1 MGYTLSMMLS
11 ESDRGPRHHLGGGTL
26 DVVSAVLSMCSDA
39 FVLLRPVRNPD
50 GGVVDFV
57 CVLANQVLETIVGV
71 SNNDVVGR
79 RLAQFLP
86 EIHDQLPSLVDVLE
100 TGSTWSTAMDL
111 HHAGLRRSVSV
122 RATLVSTGRQ
132 DDVMLALNDRT
143 EVHRLV
149 EVIDR
154 LGERQHEL
162 EIQALHDP
170 LTGCAN
176 RLLIKTRLEYG
187 ISRLDRHSG
196 SLAVLFI
203 DLDRFKDVNDAHGHA
218 VGDAVLTTMADRL
231 RSQARPYDTVGRL
244 GGDEFVVV
252 CEDLANQDDV
262 DRLTRRIVASC
273 GAPID
278 VDGDTDALTVT
289 VRVSVGVALA
299 DAPDTDPTTLIGRAD
314 QAMYRAKSVNGGGVA
329 YYDEQMQR
337 RLAPRHDIE
346 IGLAAAIE
354 EDRLIVDFEP
364 VIATDDQ
371 RVVAA
376 QSTVHWRHDVH
387 GPIDVVSV
395 CRTADGDDVAARL
408 VDRVIDRAARLLS
421 ATAATANP
429 RCEFVIVD
437 VTGAMLC
444 NSGFVDRVVST
455 LRRHGVAPS
464 ALCVAIDGVDIARH
478 AEHARAVLA
487 QLHDLGVRI
496 ARDKIGAPGTP
507 LIYFDD
513 IAIDYARLDVALVSR
528 LDDPDHRQLVALIIE
543 GLKAVGRTAIVP
555 AVDTA
560 ARAADLKDLGVSLLH
575 GPYATN
581 AATFATPFRPR
592 RSFLVGNHAGTGSSK
607 RSPDSNS
614 M

>member
-1 MGYTLSMMLS
+1 MMS
-11 ESDRGPRHHLGGGTL
+11 SDSDRELRRDHGGSSP

-50 GGVVDFV
+50 GDVVDFV
-57 CVLANQVLETIVGV
+57 CVLANQVLETTVGV
-71 SNNDVVGR
+71 SNNDVVGG

-100 TGSTWSTAMDL
+100 TGSTWSTALDVE
-111 HHAGLRRSVSV
+111 HAGLRRSVSV

-149 EVIDR
+149 EVIDGLR
-154 LGERQHEL
+154 ERQHEL

-176 RLLIKTRLEYG
+176 RLLIKTRLEHG

-196 SLAVLFI
+196 SLAVFFI

-218 VGDAVLTTMADRL
+218 VGDAVLITMADRL

-252 CEDLANQDDV
+252 CEDLANQHDV

-278 VDGDTDALTVT
+278 VDGDTEALTVT
-289 VRVSVGVALA
+289 VTVSVGVALA
-299 DAPDTDPTTLIGRAD
+299 DTADTDPTTLIGRAD
-314 QAMYRAKSVNGGGVA
+314 QAMYRAKSDIGSGVA
-329 YYDEQMQR
+329 YDDEQMQR
-337 RLAPRHDIE
+337 RVAARYDIE
-346 IGLAAAIE
+346 IGLAAAID

-408 VDRVIDRAARLLS
+408 VDRVIDRAARHLW
-421 ATAATANP
+421 ATAATASP

-437 VTGAMLC
+437 VTGAVLC
-444 NSGFVDRVVST
+444 KNGFVDRVVGT
-455 LRRHGVAPS
+455 LGRHGVAPS
-464 ALCVAIDGVDIARH
+464 ALCIAIDGVDIARH

-507 LIYFDD
+507 LTYFND
-513 IAIDYARLDVALVSR
+513 IAIDYARLDVSLVSR
-528 LDDPDHRQLVALIIE
+528 LDEPDHRQLLALIIE
-543 GLKAVGRTAIVP
+543 GLKVAGRTAIAP

-560 ARAADLKDLGVSLLH
+560 AHATDLKDLGVGLLH
-575 GPYATN
+575 GPHATN
-581 AATFATPFRPR
+581 ASSASTPRGGFEQTGR
-592 RSFLVGNHAGTGSSK
+592 RI
-607 RSPDSNS
+607 PDRRKPLPLNQQQRRGL
-614 M
+614 

>member
-1 MGYTLSMMLS
+1 MMLS
-11 ESDRGPRHHLGGGTL
+11 ESYRGPRHPHVGGTL
-26 DVVSAVLSMCSDA
+26 DIVSAVLSMSSDA

-50 GGVVDFV
+50 GDVVDFV
-57 CVLANQVLETIVGV
+57 CVLANQVLETTVGV
-71 SNNDVVGR
+71 SNNDVVGD

-86 EIHDQLPSLVDVLE
+86 EIHDQLPSLVHVLE
-100 TGSTWSTAMDL
+100 TGSTWSTAMDV

-132 DDVMLALNDRT
+132 GDVMLALNDRT

-149 EVIDR
+149 EVIDGLR
-154 LGERQHEL
+154 ERQNEL

-176 RLLIKTRLEYG
+176 RLLIETRLEHG

-218 VGDAVLTTMADRL
+218 VGDAVLITMADRL
-231 RSQARPYDTVGRL
+231 RSQARQCDTVGRL

-252 CEDLANQDDV
+252 CEDVADQDDV
-262 DRLTRRIVASC
+262 DRLTRRIIASC

-278 VDGDTDALTVT
+278 VDGDTAAIAVT
-289 VRVSVGVALA
+289 VSVGVALA
-299 DAPDTDPTTLIGRAD
+299 ETADSDSTTLISRAD
-314 QAMYRAKSVNGGGVA
+314 QAMYRAKSDNGGGVA
-329 YYDEQMQR
+329 YHDEQMQR
-337 RLAPRHDIE
+337 RLAARHDIE
-346 IGLAAAIE
+346 IGLAAAID

-364 VIATDDQ
+364 VIATDD
-371 RVVAA
+371 RCVVAA

-395 CRTADGDDVAARL
+395 CRTADSNDVAARL
-408 VDRVIDRAARLLS
+408 ADRVIDRAARHLS
-421 ATAATANP
+421 PTAAATPNP

-437 VTGAMLC
+437 VTGAVLC
-444 NSGFVDRVVST
+444 NRGFVDRVVST
-455 LRRHGVAPS
+455 LGWHGVAPS

-478 AEHARAVLA
+478 AEHARVVLA

-507 LIYFDD
+507 LLYFDD
-513 IAIDYARLDVALVSR
+513 IAIDYARLDVSLVSR
-528 LDDPDHRQLVALIIE
+528 LDDPDQHQLVALIME
-543 GLKAVGRTAIVP
+543 GLKAVGRTAIAP
-555 AVDTA
+555 AVATA
-560 ARAADLKDLGVSLLH
+560 TQAADLKDLGVGLLH
-575 GPYATN
+575 GPQATN
-581 AATFATPFRPR
+581 ASGASTTRGRFHPAPEWS
-592 RSFLVGNHAGTGSSK
+592 RSTL
-607 RSPDSNS
+607 
-614 M
+614 

>member
-1 MGYTLSMMLS
+1 MMS
-11 ESDRGPRHHLGGGTL
+11 SDSDRGLRRDHGGSSP

-50 GGVVDFV
+50 GDVVDFV
-57 CVLANQVLETIVGV
+57 CVLANQVLETTVGV
-71 SNNDVVGR
+71 SNNDVVGG

-100 TGSTWSTAMDL
+100 TGSTWSTALDVE
-111 HHAGLRRSVSV
+111 HAGLRRSVSV

-143 EVHRLV
+143 GVHRLV
-149 EVIDR
+149 EVIDGLR
-154 LGERQHEL
+154 ERQHEL

-176 RLLIKTRLEYG
+176 RLLIKTRLEHG

-196 SLAVLFI
+196 SLAVFFI

-218 VGDAVLTTMADRL
+218 VGDAVLITMADRL

-329 YYDEQMQR
+329 YDDEQMQR

-395 CRTADGDDVAARL
+395 CRTADGDDVAAQL
-408 VDRVIDRAARLLS
+408 VDRVIDRAARHLS
-421 ATAATANP
+421 ATVPTANP

-437 VTGAMLC
+437 ITGAVLC
-444 NSGFVDRVVST
+444 KRGFVDRVVST
-455 LRRHGVAPS
+455 LGRHGVAPS

-560 ARAADLKDLGVSLLH
+560 AQAADLKDLGVSLLH

>member
-1 MGYTLSMMLS
+1 MGYTPSMMLS
-11 ESDRGPRHHLGGGTL
+11 ESDKGPRHLHGGGTL

-50 GGVVDFV
+50 GGVIDFV
-57 CVLANQVLETIVGV
+57 CVLANQALETTVGV
-71 SNNDVVGR
+71 SNNDVVGD

-86 EIHDQLPSLVDVLE
+86 EIHDHLPSLVEVLE
-100 TGSTWSTAMDL
+100 TGSTWSTAMDV
-111 HHAGLRRSVSV
+111 HHDGLRRSVSV

-132 DDVMLALNDRT
+132 GDVMLALTDRT

-149 EVIDR
+149 EVVDGLR
-154 LGERQHEL
+154 ERQHEL

-176 RLLIKTRLEYG
+176 RLLIETRLEHG

-218 VGDAVLTTMADRL
+218 AGDAVLITMADRL

-244 GGDEFVVV
+244 GGDEFIVV
-252 CEDLANQDDV
+252 CEDLANQDDI

-278 VDGDTDALTVT
+278 LVGDAAAITVT
-289 VRVSVGVALA
+289 MTVSVGVALA
-299 DAPDTDPTTLIGRAD
+299 DTTDTDPTTLIGRAD
-314 QAMYRAKSVNGGGVA
+314 QAMYRAKSEHGGGVA
-329 YYDEQMQR
+329 YDHEQMQR
-337 RLAPRHDIE
+337 RLAARHDIE
-346 IGLAAAIE
+346 IALAAAID
-354 EDRLIVDFEP
+354 EDRLLVDFEP

-371 RVVAA
+371 RVMAA
-376 QSTVHWRHDVH
+376 QSTVHWRHDLH

-408 VDRVIDRAARLLS
+408 VDRVIDRAARHLS
-421 ATAATANP
+421 ATVATANP

-437 VTGAMLC
+437 ITGAVLC
-444 NSGFVDRVVST
+444 NKGFVDRVVST
-455 LRRHGVAPS
+455 LGRHGVAPS

-478 AEHARAVLA
+478 AEHVRAVLA

-507 LIYFDD
+507 LIYFED
-513 IAIDYARLDVALVSR
+513 IAIDYARLDVSLVSR
-528 LDDPDHRQLVALIIE
+528 LDDPDHHQLVALIVE
-543 GLKAVGRTAIVP
+543 GLEAVGRTAIAP

-560 ARAADLKDLGVSLLH
+560 AQAADLKDLGIGLLQ
-575 GPYATN
+575 GPHATN
-581 AATFATPFRPR
+581 ATSASTPRGGFDPPRSGATRHCV
-592 RSFLVGNHAGTGSSK
+592 S
-607 RSPDSNS
+607 
-614 M
+614 

>member
-1 MGYTLSMMLS
+1 MLS
-11 ESDRGPRHHLGGGTL
+11 ELDRRPRHDHGGSTT
-26 DVVSAVLSMCSDA
+26 DIMSAVLSMCTDA

-50 GGVVDFV
+50 GDVVDFV
-57 CVLANQVLETIVGV
+57 CVLANQVFETTVGV
-71 SNNDVVGR
+71 SNNDVVGN

-86 EIHDQLPSLVDVLE
+86 EVHDHLPSLVDVLE
-100 TGSTWSTAMDL
+100 SGSPWRTVVNV
-111 HHAGLRRSVSV
+111 HHAGRRRPVSV

-149 EVIDR
+149 EVIGGLR
-154 LGERQHEL
+154 KRQHEL

-176 RLLIKTRLEYG
+176 RLLIESRLEHG
-187 ISRLDRHSG
+187 ISCLDRHSG
-196 SLAVLFI
+196 SLAVMFV

-218 VGDAVLTTMADRL
+218 AGDAVLITMADRL

-278 VDGDTDALTVT
+278 VDGDTVTVT
-289 VRVSVGVALA
+289 VSVSVGVALA
-299 DAPDTDPTTLIGRAD
+299 DAANTDPTTLIGRAD
-314 QAMYRAKSVNGGGVA
+314 QAMYRAKSGKGGGIA
-329 YYDEQMQR
+329 YFDESMQR
-337 RLAPRHDIE
+337 RLAARHDIE
-346 IGLAAAIE
+346 IGLAAAID
-354 EDRLIVDFEP
+354 EDQLIVEFEP
-364 VIATDDQ
+364 VIAADDQ

-376 QSTVHWRHDVH
+376 QATVHWHHDLH

-395 CRTADGDDVAARL
+395 CRTADGDFVAAGL
-408 VDRVIDRAARLLS
+408 VDRVIDRAARHLS
-421 ATAATANP
+421 TTAATANP

-437 VTGAMLC
+437 VTGAVLS

-455 LRRHGVAPS
+455 LGRHGVAPS

-478 AEHARAVLA
+478 TQHARAVLA
-487 QLHDLGVRI
+487 QLQDLGVRI

-507 LIYFDD
+507 STCFDD
-513 IAIDYARLDVALVSR
+513 IAIDYGRLDVSLVSR
-528 LDDPDHRQLVALIIE
+528 LDDPDHRQLVALIVE
-543 GLKAVGRTAIVP
+543 GLKAVGRTAIAP

-560 ARAADLKDLGVSLLH
+560 SRAADLNDMGVGLLH
-575 GPYATN
+575 GPHATG
-581 AATFATPFRPR
+581 AATPATETGPLEARARAEAGPR
-592 RSFLVGNHAGTGSSK
+592 RC
-607 RSPDSNS
+607 
-614 M
+614 